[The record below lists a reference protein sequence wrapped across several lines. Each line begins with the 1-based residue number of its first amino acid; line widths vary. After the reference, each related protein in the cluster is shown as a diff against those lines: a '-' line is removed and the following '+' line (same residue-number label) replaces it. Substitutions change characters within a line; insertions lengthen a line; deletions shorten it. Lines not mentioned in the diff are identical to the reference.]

1 MGSKRPKP
9 GKDGVFGRLIRYCT
23 AIAGMVALLC
33 FSFTAEAQVWPCL
46 ECSMDGIGSVYLEAD
61 GPPVTILD
69 ATEETTAN
77 GVPYCLVKVLVP
89 EAINIW
95 VGLPMEGM
103 WNERLQSLGG
113 GVYCGSVGAP
123 TSAVSTG
130 YVGIT
135 TDTGHTGAPPIP
147 FLDGSFGMLEPGVP
161 NIPLQIDFSYR
172 SLHLMAV
179 IGKQLTEAFYDQPPV
194 YSYWN
199 G

>member
-1 MGSKRPKP
+1 MGTTRFKSRKVRVL
-9 GKDGVFGRLIRYCT
+9 GGLIRYC
-23 AIAGMVALLC
+23 AAVAGMVAILS
-33 FSFTAEAQVWPCL
+33 FSLSAEAQVSPCI
-46 ECSMDGIGSVYLEAD
+46 ECSMDGIGSVELYAD

-69 ATEETTAN
+69 ATEETTTN

-113 GVYCGSVGAP
+113 GVYCGSVSAP
-123 TSAVSTG
+123 TGAVSGG
-130 YVGIT
+130 YVGIS
-135 TDTGHTGAPPIP
+135 TDTGHSGFI
-147 FLDGSFGMLEPGVP
+147 LDGSFGMLEPGVP

-179 IGKQLTEAFYDQPPV
+179 IGKQLIEAFYGQPPV